1 MAIAG
6 NPNIRPK
13 GTKAIKSQQRREK
26 LMIELSQ
33 GSIHLISFQQ
43 TVGGSLA
50 KVQRVTEEI
59 DEDVEPILLPRNPVE
74 VCVPA
79 LEDITVPAEYRP
91 SILSSEPDQ
100 LSSSNP
106 QTPASQQSHRRVQ
119 GLKRRSDISYS
130 VSRAKLCKKRRLNPG
145 QTVSN
150 LAADMNK
157 KDYVKHLGLSEGSKM
172 SLHHGQSVME
182 SRLRSLNFEVLEKT
196 PADGSC
202 LFHSILDQ
210 ISRNQELKNFAA
222 NHWELCWKIVS
233 EGFEKYI
240 KTSLMEWPDG

>member
-43 TVGGSLA
+43 AVGGSLA

-106 QTPASQQSHRRVQ
+106 QTPVSQQSYRRVP
-119 GLKRRSDISYS
+119 GLKRRSD
-130 VSRAKLCKKRRLNPG
+130 VSL
-145 QTVSN
+145 
-150 LAADMNK
+150 
-157 KDYVKHLGLSEGSKM
+157 
-172 SLHHGQSVME
+172 
-182 SRLRSLNFEVLEKT
+182 LRVRS
-196 PADGSC
+196 
-202 LFHSILDQ
+202 
-210 ISRNQELKNFAA
+210 
-222 NHWELCWKIVS
+222 
-233 EGFEKYI
+233 
-240 KTSLMEWPDG
+240 